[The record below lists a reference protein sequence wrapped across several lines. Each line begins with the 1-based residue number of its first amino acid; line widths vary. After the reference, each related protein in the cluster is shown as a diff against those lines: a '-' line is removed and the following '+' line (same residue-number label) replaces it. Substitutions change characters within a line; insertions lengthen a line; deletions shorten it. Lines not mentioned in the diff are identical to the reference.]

1 MVHFNSTRYPNKKET
16 GFLRMLFISLLILTL
31 ILILYSAIIYSK
43 QNDIIE
49 PGSFKFFF
57 KRFIRKTAL
66 LFNLKV

>member
-1 MVHFNSTRYPNKKET
+1 MNFNSTRYPNKKET
-16 GFLRMLFISLLILTL
+16 GFLSMLFISLLILAL
-31 ILILYSAIIYSK
+31 ILILYSTIVYFK

-66 LFNLKV
+66 FFNLIF